1 MSGSRNYGPRGCSHS
16 LTRTHKIYCLLMQ
29 HRSVF
34 PLVWSDWLS
43 CCEGVEALVEEFP
56 RVMAVPLAGTVL

>member
-1 MSGSRNYGPRGCSHS
+1 
-16 LTRTHKIYCLLMQ
+16 MQ